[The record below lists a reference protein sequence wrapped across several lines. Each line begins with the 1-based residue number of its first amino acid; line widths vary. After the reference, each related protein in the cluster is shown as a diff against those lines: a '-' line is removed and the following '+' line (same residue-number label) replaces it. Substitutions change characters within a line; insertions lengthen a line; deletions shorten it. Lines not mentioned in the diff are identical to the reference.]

1 MNNKMTIY
9 YNDGEIES
17 FDVNF
22 EAYDIEMLVAP
33 MTGSLVFE
41 QDEKQVC
48 IMLDEVK
55 KIEFDDIERRKRL

>member
-1 MNNKMTIY
+1 MMDKKMIIY
-9 YNDGEIES
+9 YQDGEIES

-41 QDEKQVC
+41 QDKNRYVSC
-48 IMLDEVK
+48 LM
-55 KIEFDDIERRKRL
+55 R